1 MNFVTSNHEGEFFVN
16 VRGQA
21 SVRFAESAVAVVI
34 DGVQLA
40 TSNEFNQ
47 DFFDIEQ
54 IEVLKGRKTRC
65 TVVTR
70 PLAPSSSI
78 RSLRRRVERRRQSN
92 LGNWNTMKIM
102 GGVGGPI
109 TENLG
114 MRFSASINE
123 TDGPFQNK
131 YTGEDVH
138 RGSGKTL
145 RWRTRWTG
153 ERTTADLILGASHY
167 EGGDCIQC
175 PDRWHLHRGRMDPRS

>member
-1 MNFVTSNHEGEFFVN
+1 
-16 VRGQA
+16 
-21 SVRFAESAVAVVI
+21 
-34 DGVQLA
+34 
-40 TSNEFNQ
+40 
-47 DFFDIEQ
+47 
-54 IEVLKGRKTRC
+54 
-65 TVVTR
+65 
-70 PLAPSSSI
+70 
-78 RSLRRRVERRRQSN
+78 
-92 LGNWNTMKIM
+92 MKIM
-102 GGVGGPI
+102 GGGGPI

-167 EGGDCIQC
+167 EGGAIAFNAQIAGTYTGGVWIPGPDTDAVHDIPFVNDMPGYNEQRKRNASLRIVHEFDNMTLSQSVLTAPLRTITRPRVSPMPISPTRTITTVCTMLTETCSC
-175 PDRWHLHRGRMDPRS
+175 PTSGPMRLGT